1 MDKAHK
7 LNLSRTQQLH
17 IHTYTLIPQ
26 NGKIVSLQYSFA
38 YDITASSP
46 KHLLCETLASGHQ
59 TGNPSTT
66 WPLQFVVAVATAVR
80 VVGDGYNH
88 YHDDCYASQGHH
100 HVSLSRVQMMR
111 LLFVAVVVVVAQAST
126 IPPSLP
132 DSTTAAP
139 PDVTDVDVTT
149 TAAIDVTDTGAPVT
163 DTVAPVTDTAA
174 PGTDVTT
181 DNPSTGI
188 DASTAV
194 PSNVT
199 MIPADCNPS
208 RVQIQSVID
217 FSNTPEFQKLSENQQ
232 IVVYELLAAAEA
244 CRIKEF
250 ITPETAQRIF
260 LLVEGGYTAV
270 YGSASE
276 GGYTAVCGSAS
287 EGGYTAVYGSA
298 AEGGYTAV
306 YGSAAEGGYTAV
318 YGSAA
323 EGGYTAVYGSAA
335 EATESRRDQEREV
348 SWTLKKK
355 LAQKRSRAGRWCW
368 ASDLDIFCFS
378 CFPAAELRTL
388 SL

>member
-1 MDKAHK
+1 M
-7 LNLSRTQQLH
+7 
-17 IHTYTLIPQ
+17 
-26 NGKIVSLQYSFA
+26 
-38 YDITASSP
+38 
-46 KHLLCETLASGHQ
+46 
-59 TGNPSTT
+59 
-66 WPLQFVVAVATAVR
+66 
-80 VVGDGYNH
+80 
-88 YHDDCYASQGHH
+88 
-100 HVSLSRVQMMR
+100 
-111 LLFVAVVVVVAQAST
+111 VVVVAQAST

-139 PDVTDVDVTT
+139 PDVTDVDVTA

-270 YGSASE
+270 YGN
-276 GGYTAVCGSAS
+276 AS
-287 EGGYTAVYGSA
+287 EGGYTAVYGNAS
-298 AEGGYTAV
+298 
-306 YGSAAEGGYTAV
+306 EGGYTAV

-368 ASDLDIFCFS
+368 AIERELDFCFS
-378 CFPAAELRTL
+378 CFPAAGLRTL

>member
-1 MDKAHK
+1 
-7 LNLSRTQQLH
+7 
-17 IHTYTLIPQ
+17 
-26 NGKIVSLQYSFA
+26 
-38 YDITASSP
+38 
-46 KHLLCETLASGHQ
+46 
-59 TGNPSTT
+59 
-66 WPLQFVVAVATAVR
+66 
-80 VVGDGYNH
+80 
-88 YHDDCYASQGHH
+88 
-100 HVSLSRVQMMR
+100 MMR

-139 PDVTDVDVTT
+139 PGVTDVDVTT
-149 TAAIDVTDTGAPVT
+149 TVAIDVTDTAAPVT
-163 DTVAPVTDTAA
+163 DTVAPVSDTAA

-188 DASTAV
+188 DVSTAV

-208 RVQIQSVID
+208 LMQIQAVID

-250 ITPETAQRIF
+250 ITPETAQRVF
-260 LLVEGGYTAV
+260 LLLEGGYTAV
-270 YGSASE
+270 YGN
-276 GGYTAVCGSAS
+276 
-287 EGGYTAVYGSA
+287 A

-323 EGGYTAVYGSAA
+323 EGGYIAVYGSAAEGGYTAVYGSAA
-335 EATESRRDQEREV
+335 EATESRRDQEKVGELNSHEEASPEETKSREV
-348 SWTLKKK
+348 VL
-355 LAQKRSRAGRWCW
+355 G
-368 ASDLDIFCFS
+368 
-378 CFPAAELRTL
+378 
-388 SL
+388 

>member
-1 MDKAHK
+1 
-7 LNLSRTQQLH
+7 
-17 IHTYTLIPQ
+17 
-26 NGKIVSLQYSFA
+26 
-38 YDITASSP
+38 
-46 KHLLCETLASGHQ
+46 
-59 TGNPSTT
+59 
-66 WPLQFVVAVATAVR
+66 
-80 VVGDGYNH
+80 
-88 YHDDCYASQGHH
+88 
-100 HVSLSRVQMMR
+100 MR

-139 PDVTDVDVTT
+139 
-149 TAAIDVTDTGAPVT
+149 IDVTDTGAPVT

-174 PGTDVTT
+174 PGIDVTT
-181 DNPSTGI
+181 DNPSTGT

-208 RVQIQSVID
+208 LVQIQSVID
-217 FSNTPEFQKLSENQQ
+217 FSNTAEFQKLSENQQ

-260 LLVEGGYTAV
+260 LLLEGGYTAV

-276 GGYTAVCGSAS
+276 SGYTAMYGSAA

-335 EATESRRDQEREV
+335 EGGYKAVYGSAAEAIVQELCESRGGRPGLSVLTSLLV
-348 SWTLKKK
+348 SRGRKDL
-355 LAQKRSRAGRWCW
+355 LHRASALVTTC
-368 ASDLDIFCFS
+368 
-378 CFPAAELRTL
+378 P
-388 SL
+388 